1 MMAVEDCKMLVKRYT
16 QNYYEIHGT
25 FDRIELS
32 PVSVQLRQLADAVD
46 MPINA
51 YCLSLLG
58 YPSDITSSDLEVY
71 AHWQVYDWQWFVD
84 KGITKTEDPDVIG
97 QYVRDHGNTRK
108 IIYRQKSYKSVNVD
122 NAITMLTA
130 YYTYNT
136 DFKVSIGNSLLSTK
150 DFITMLKATQGR
162 LSLAKIM
169 DSLTFSKLLVTFKK
183 SDCDIISNGI
193 FYYNSLTDRQLAL
206 VQREAISNIA
216 NGHYLVSG
224 VIKDP
229 LTLPFLPLNDNE
241 TYLSVLDMC
250 RGLGITYA
258 QYLQLYGINIV
269 DQTAAVKEHTMV
281 VTKTNNVLYITDL
294 SSTEKNPVYQM
305 DLAAFKSRGK
315 LGNNE
320 LTNMGLF

>member
-1 MMAVEDCKMLVKRYT
+1 MAIEDWKMLVKRYT

-25 FDRIELS
+25 FDKIELS
-32 PVSVQLRQLADAVD
+32 PVSIQLRQLADAVD
-46 MPINA
+46 MTIDA
-51 YCLSLLG
+51 YCLCLLG
-58 YPSDITSSDLEVY
+58 YPSDVTNSDLEAY
-71 AHWQVYDWQWFVD
+71 AHWQVYDWRWFVD
-84 KGITKTEDPDVIG
+84 KGITKTEDPDVIE
-97 QYVRDHGNTRK
+97 QYVRDKGNARK
-108 IIYRQKSYKSVNVD
+108 IIYRQKSYKSINVD

-150 DFITMLKATQGR
+150 DFIMMLKATQGR
-162 LSLAKIM
+162 MSLTKIM
-169 DSLTFSKLLVTFKK
+169 DSLTSSKLLVTFKK

-241 TYLSVLDMC
+241 VYLSVLDMC

-269 DQTAAVKEHTMV
+269 DQTAAVKEHAMV

-305 DLAAFKSRGK
+305 DLADFKSHGN